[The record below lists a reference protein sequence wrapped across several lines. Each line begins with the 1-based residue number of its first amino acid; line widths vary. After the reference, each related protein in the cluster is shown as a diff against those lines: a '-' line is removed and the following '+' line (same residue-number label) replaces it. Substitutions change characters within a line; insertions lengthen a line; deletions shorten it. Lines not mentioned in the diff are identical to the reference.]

1 MDLLRFYLNGKPRE
15 IDFSQPESPPLS
27 CSVLHYLRQYEKLTG
42 TKEVCGAGDCGAC
55 TVVVAH
61 ADEVTGSEK
70 RVSADSCLM
79 RLPRLHGKHLLTIEA
94 PQQLLDTAPIREAF
108 LRERA
113 SQCGVCSPGMVLS
126 SYIHLKNRLPMNQE
140 QIRRSLSGNLCRC
153 TGYQS
158 IVDAMISLD
167 SNSGIKAG
175 REEPLDFP
183 ETENRMHVFVQGNS
197 AYLLPLTLEDLYAAR
212 NKYPGARIAS
222 GFTGSCMDYKGPVID
237 ISRIRE
243 LLRVHVSDSA
253 ISLGAGC
260 SFETM
265 KEQMGPHFPYMI
277 TYLDSFASLQVRN
290 QASIGGNIADGS
302 PVGDTMPLCL
312 AHDAVCV
319 VCGPRG
325 TRSIK
330 ADLFTTGYR
339 TVDLRSDE
347 VLLAVEFPIPAE
359 KTYHFAHKQSRR
371 KNMDIS
377 SVSFAASVRV
387 EGKTCKSVRLAY
399 GGMAAV
405 PARALHTERFLK
417 GKVFS
422 RANCQKA
429 SAWLEKDFSPISDVR
444 GSAAYRMDVAKNMLI
459 LLYESYNG
467 EHDGR

>member
-1 MDLLRFYLNGKPRE
+1 MDLLRFYLNGKPRV
-15 IDFSQPESPPLS
+15 IDFSRRGSPPLS

>member
-1 MDLLRFYLNGKPRE
+1 MDLLRFYLNGKPRV
-15 IDFSQPESPPLS
+15 IDFSRRGSPPLS

-55 TVVVAH
+55 TVIVAEM
-61 ADEVTGSEK
+61 DEATGLEK

-94 PQQLLDTAPIREAF
+94 PERLLDTGPIREAF

-126 SYIHLKNRLPMNQE
+126 SYIHMKNRLPMSQDE
-140 QIRRSLSGNLCRC
+140 IRRSLSGNLCRC

-158 IVDAMISLD
+158 ILDAVISLD
-167 SNSGIKAG
+167 RSPELKAG

-183 ETENRMHVFVQGNS
+183 QVEKRMHVFVQGDN

-212 NKYPGARIAS
+212 KKYPGARIAS
-222 GFTGSCMDYKGPVID
+222 GFTGSCVDYKGTVID
-237 ISRIRE
+237 ISRVRE
-243 LLRVHVSDSA
+243 LLQVHVSDSG
-253 ISLGAGC
+253 ISIGAGC

-265 KEQMGPHFPYMI
+265 KGQMTQHFPYM
-277 TYLDSFASLQVRN
+277 TPYLDSFASLQVRN

-325 TRSIK
+325 TRRIK
-330 ADLFTTGYR
+330 AGLFTTGYR
-339 TVDLRSDE
+339 KVALRSDE
-347 VLLAVEFPIPAE
+347 VLLAVEFPFPADG
-359 KTYHFAHKQSRR
+359 TYHFAHKQSRR

-387 EGKTCKSVRLAY
+387 EGKTCSSVRLAY

-429 SAWLEKDFSPISDVR
+429 SACLEKDFSPISDVR